1 VGLTMAG
8 LLFQPQMGWYL
19 LAGVPLMLTGLML
32 GNHIHLNLGQRQMA
46 VAIALL
52 LIGSGLSLLWR
63 VFQPV

>member
-1 VGLTMAG
+1 
-8 LLFQPQMGWYL
+8 MGWYL
-19 LAGVPLMLTGLML
+19 LAGVPLMLAGLTV
-32 GNHIHLNLGQRQMA
+32 GSHIHLNLGQRQMA